1 MAPRSA
7 SFRTR
12 ALAAVGLLALVAS
25 GLAFAQGQPQRPPQP
40 LPVTPVIRNSIG
52 PVPAL
57 DHTASERAE
66 VAGRIYR
73 AVLLGEA
80 RRYLSPPRAGEP
92 PPDAAAIFDAR
103 LAERLGG
110 WSLRWMEAARN
121 AGGRA
126 ARFEA
131 VRAHLDRMRGLE
143 SGRSVRD
150 ALREAG
156 RPGDGPLDVTR
167 LGEFIEVARYFRLD
181 AESRLLDLR
190 SR

>member
-1 MAPRSA
+1 MTPRSLP
-7 SFRTR
+7 SR
-12 ALAAVGLLALVAS
+12 AQGPVAVSLLALTA
-25 GLAFAQGQPQRPPQP
+25 GLAFAQGRAQRPPQP
-40 LPVTPVIRNSIG
+40 LPVTPGIRNSIG
-52 PVPAL
+52 PVPPL

-73 AVLLGEA
+73 AVLLGEV
-80 RRYLSPPRAGEP
+80 RRYLAPPRAGEP
-92 PPDAAAIFDAR
+92 PPDATAVFDAR

-131 VRAHLDRMRGLE
+131 VRDHLERMRGLE
-143 SGRSVRD
+143 SGRSVQG
-150 ALREAG
+150 ALREQG
-156 RPGDGPLDVTR
+156 RPSDVPLDITK
-167 LGEFIEVARYFRLD
+167 LGEFAEVARFFRLD
-181 AESRLLDLR
+181 AESRLEDLK